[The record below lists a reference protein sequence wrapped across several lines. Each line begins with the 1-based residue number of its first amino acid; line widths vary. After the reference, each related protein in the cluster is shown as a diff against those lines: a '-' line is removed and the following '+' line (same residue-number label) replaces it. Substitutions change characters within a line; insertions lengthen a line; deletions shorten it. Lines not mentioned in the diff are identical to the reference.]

1 MRPVTPLLLFF
12 QLALAFGA
20 TLLSAAPLPMLGGKW
35 SGTLKIPSGKL
46 LQLQLHIT
54 DNNGKRTATLDIPT
68 QNAHDIAVERV
79 EVRGD
84 SLHLQA
90 SAIRASFAGRIAPNG
105 GLITGRWRQNGARLP
120 LLLQRTST
128 AVVAAAAAAAPT
140 TVSTKSAVGRKNA
153 KRPQEPEAPF
163 PYRDEEVRFANK
175 VAGIQ
180 FAGTLTLPQ
189 GAGPF
194 PAVVLL
200 TGSGAQNRDQAVFG
214 HRPFWVIAD
223 YLTRRG
229 IAVLRFDD
237 RGVGQSGGNSATAT
251 AADYA
256 TDAQAALDFLRT
268 RREINGKHLGLVGHS
283 EGGTA
288 AIIATNKAQ
297 SPDFLVL
304 LATPGV
310 LGPEVIVRQ
319 TLDISRLKTNDS
331 KILAGV
337 EQRQRAL
344 LNIVQ
349 QISDDK
355 HARARLIPAMIPP
368 IPLPPEQAAQMQ
380 KLAENKA
387 AMMTTPAYRFML
399 EDNPPK
405 NLRTIKCPVLAL
417 NGSKDLLVAADPN
430 LKSIEKALKTGGNR
444 DVTVR
449 ELPGLNHLFQT
460 AATGAVTEYD
470 QIEETFSPTA
480 LRAIGDWVLAR
491 AK

>member
-1 MRPVTPLLLFF
+1 MRLILSLPLFLWLLLTD
-12 QLALAFGA
+12 AA
-20 TLLSAAPLPMLGGKW
+20 TAASAGPAPTLGGNW

-54 DNNGKRTATLDIPT
+54 DHNGRRTASLDIPT
-68 QNAHDIAVERV
+68 QNAHAIAVERV

-90 SAIRASFAGRIAPNG
+90 NAIRASFAGRIAPNG
-105 GLITGRWRQNGARLP
+105 GLISGKWRQNGARLP

-128 AVVAAAAAAAPT
+128 AVVAAVAAATPT
-140 TVSTKSAVGRKNA
+140 TASTKTAASRNA
-153 KRPQEPEAPF
+153 KRPQEPQGPY
-163 PYRDEEVRFANK
+163 PYRDEDVRFTNK
-175 VAGIQ
+175 AAGIS
-180 FAGTLTLPQ
+180 FAGTLTVPQ

-200 TGSGAQNRDQAVFG
+200 SGAGEQNRDQAVFG

-237 RGVGQSGGNSATAT
+237 RGAGQSGGNSATAT

-256 TDAQAALDFLRT
+256 TDAQAALEFLRT
-268 RREINGKHLGLVGHS
+268 RREINGKSLGLVGHS

-288 AIIATNKAQ
+288 AIGAANKAQ
-297 SPDFLVL
+297 SPNFLVL

-319 TLDISRLKTNDS
+319 TLDISRLKTNDP

-355 HARARLIPAMIPP
+355 HARARLVPAMIPP
-368 IPLPPEQAAQMQ
+368 IALPPEQAAQMQ
-380 KLAENKA
+380 KLAESKA
-387 AMMTTPAYRFML
+387 TMMTTPAYRFML

-405 NLRTIKCPVLAL
+405 NLRAVKCPVLAL
-417 NGSKDLLVAADPN
+417 NGSKDLLVAAEPN
-430 LKSIEKALKTGGNR
+430 LKSIEKALKTSGNR

-460 AATGAVTEYD
+460 AATGAVTEYEG
-470 QIEETFSPTA
+470 ISETFSPTA
-480 LRAIGDWVLAR
+480 LQAMGDWIAQRVR
-491 AK
+491 

>member
-1 MRPVTPLLLFF
+1 MRPTTPFLLFA
-12 QLALAFGA
+12 QLILALGA
-20 TLLSAAPLPMLGGKW
+20 SLLSAAPLPTLGGKW

-46 LQLQLHIT
+46 LQLQLNIT
-54 DNNGKRTATLDIPT
+54 DTNGQRTASLDIPT
-68 QNAHDIAVERV
+68 QNARNIAVERV

-90 SAIRASFAGRIAPNG
+90 NAIRASFAGRIAPNG
-105 GLITGRWRQNGARLP
+105 GLITGRWRQNGAKLP

-128 AVVAAAAAAAPT
+128 AIVAATAAAAPT
-140 TVSTKSAVGRKNA
+140 TVSTRPAVSGKNA
-153 KRPQEPEAPF
+153 KRPQEPQAPF
-163 PYRDEEVRFANK
+163 PYREEEIKFANK
-175 VAGIQ
+175 AAGIQ

-200 TGSGAQNRDQAVFG
+200 SGSGAQNRDQAVFG
-214 HRPFWVIAD
+214 HRPFYVMAD

-237 RGVGQSGGNSATAT
+237 RGTGQSGGNSAAAT

-288 AIIATNKAQ
+288 AIAAANKPQ
-297 SPDFLVL
+297 SPSFLVL

-319 TLDISRLKTNDS
+319 TLDISRLKTNDP

-399 EDNPPK
+399 EDNPPR

-417 NGSKDLLVAADPN
+417 NGSKDLLVAAEPN

-460 AATGAVTEYD
+460 APTGAVTEYD

-491 AK
+491 VK

>member
-1 MRPVTPLLLFF
+1 
-12 QLALAFGA
+12 
-20 TLLSAAPLPMLGGKW
+20 
-35 SGTLKIPSGKL
+35 
-46 LQLQLHIT
+46 
-54 DNNGKRTATLDIPT
+54 
-68 QNAHDIAVERV
+68 
-79 EVRGD
+79 
-84 SLHLQA
+84 
-90 SAIRASFAGRIAPNG
+90 
-105 GLITGRWRQNGARLP
+105 
-120 LLLQRTST
+120 
-128 AVVAAAAAAAPT
+128 
-140 TVSTKSAVGRKNA
+140 
-153 KRPQEPEAPF
+153 
-163 PYRDEEVRFANK
+163 
-175 VAGIQ
+175 
-180 FAGTLTLPQ
+180 
-189 GAGPF
+189 
-194 PAVVLL
+194 VLL

-237 RGVGQSGGNSATAT
+237 RGVGQSGGNSTTAT

-268 RREINGKHLGLVGHS
+268 RREINGKQLGLVGHS

-288 AIIATNKAQ
+288 AIAAANHA
-297 SPDFLVL
+297 SPSFLVL

-319 TLDISRLKTNDS
+319 TLDISRLKTNDP

-480 LRAIGDWVLAR
+480 LRTIGDWVLQR